1 MAKLFSRVHR
11 GVQRAKA
18 WMMDYAYLVTLGA
31 VIAVIAA
38 SAMYTQRLHA
48 RERSV
53 QAAAGAP
60 ETEAT
65 PALTPR
71 VTPLPTLA
79 PLAVQTP
86 ARVAV
91 WPLGGGIVRGHDAQ
105 EPVYWVALGCYQPHA
120 GLDIAGEAGESVCCA
135 ADGVVSRTALDELWG
150 WRVTVAQTDG
160 SETVY
165 AGLEVCTVEA
175 GQSVT
180 RGQAL
185 GTLLA
190 QIPCEAELGSHLHL
204 ERWRDGAAQDPEAAL
219 PEHHP

>member
-1 MAKLFSRVHR
+1 MTKLFARVNR

-18 WMMDYAYLVTLGA
+18 WMVDYAYLVTLGA

-48 RERSV
+48 REQSV

-60 ETEAT
+60 ETKAT
-65 PALTPR
+65 PTPTPR

-86 ARVAV
+86 TRVTV
-91 WPLGGGIVRGHDAQ
+91 WPLSGGIVRGHNVQDM
-105 EPVYWVALGCYQPHA
+105 VYWAALGCYQAHT

-150 WRVTVAQTDG
+150 WRVTVTQMDG
-160 SETVY
+160 SEAVY
-165 AGLEVCTVEA
+165 AGLEVCAVAE

-219 PEHHP
+219 PELHP

>member
-1 MAKLFSRVHR
+1 MTRLFARVRR
-11 GVQRAKA
+11 GAQRVQA
-18 WMMDYAYLVTLGA
+18 WMVEYAYLVTLGA

-48 RERSV
+48 REQSV

-60 ETEAT
+60 ETKAT
-65 PALTPR
+65 PTPTPR

-86 ARVAV
+86 VRATV
-91 WPLGGGIVRGHDAQ
+91 WPLSGGIVRGHNAQ
-105 EPVYWVALGCYQPHA
+105 EAVYWAALGCYQPHA

-160 SETVY
+160 SEAVY
-165 AGLEVCTVEA
+165 AGLEVCAVAA

-204 ERWRDGAAQDPEAAL
+204 ERWRDGTAQDPEAVL
-219 PEHHP
+219 PERHP